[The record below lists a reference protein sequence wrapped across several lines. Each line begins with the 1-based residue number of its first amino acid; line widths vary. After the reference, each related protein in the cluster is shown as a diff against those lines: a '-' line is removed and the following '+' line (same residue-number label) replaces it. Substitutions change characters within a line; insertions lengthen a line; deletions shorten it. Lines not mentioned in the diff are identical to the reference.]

1 MIKHLKRRFIA
12 IILSILSLT
21 LIIILSG
28 VFLATYF
35 KDSNDRYL
43 ALDDTLNG
51 QTRTIDRHFWTT
63 KDKEFS
69 NNTFLAQYN
78 LLSQTIHAT
87 STNWIFEDD
96 TLIDMMNQSIN
107 STSQEGVLKQYN
119 VAYKKQLSPTSLK
132 VAFVDLTNS
141 QQMLRNTAINLL
153 FLFVVTELV
162 LVAIAYGFS
171 TYLIKPVEN
180 SIQQQKQ
187 FVADASHELKN
198 PLTVIHANT
207 QILKRHPDDPINSH
221 MKWIDN
227 TETEVNRMSKLVS
240 QLLFL
245 AKSDAH
251 HHQMDYEVIDLSD
264 TILGSALVYESVAY
278 ENEIT
283 LDISVEPGLK
293 ILGNKDLL
301 TMMTA
306 ALCDNAIKYCHK
318 NGTISV
324 QLDKQGVLRV
334 INDSDTIPEEELK
347 HLFDRFYRREE
358 SRNRDDGGYGLG
370 LSIIQEI
377 VLSHNGKI
385 RVESTNNQTTFIISL
400 PLVN

>member
-293 ILGNKDLL
+293 VLGNKDLL

>member
-162 LVAIAYGFS
+162 LVAIAYGLS

-251 HHQMDYEVIDLSD
+251 HQMDYEVIDLSD

-293 ILGNKDLL
+293 VLGNKDLL

>member
-1 MIKHLKRRFIA
+1 M
-12 IILSILSLT
+12 
-21 LIIILSG
+21 
-28 VFLATYF
+28 
-35 KDSNDRYL
+35 
-43 ALDDTLNG
+43 
-51 QTRTIDRHFWTT
+51 
-63 KDKEFS
+63 
-69 NNTFLAQYN
+69 
-78 LLSQTIHAT
+78 
-87 STNWIFEDD
+87 
-96 TLIDMMNQSIN
+96 
-107 STSQEGVLKQYN
+107 
-119 VAYKKQLSPTSLK
+119 SPTSLK

-162 LVAIAYGFS
+162 LAAIAYGLS

-293 ILGNKDLL
+293 VLGNKDLL

>member
-251 HHQMDYEVIDLSD
+251 HQMDYEVIDLSD

>member
-162 LVAIAYGFS
+162 LAAIAYGLS

-207 QILKRHPDDPINSH
+207 QILKRHPDDPINTH

-283 LDISVEPGLK
+283 LDLSVEPGLK
-293 ILGNKDLL
+293 VLGNKDLL

>member
-162 LVAIAYGFS
+162 LAAIAYGLS

-293 ILGNKDLL
+293 VLGNKDLL

>member
-162 LVAIAYGFS
+162 LAAIAYGLS

>member
-162 LVAIAYGFS
+162 LAAIAYGLS

-207 QILKRHPDDPINSH
+207 QILKRHSDDPINSH

-293 ILGNKDLL
+293 VLGNKDLL

>member
-162 LVAIAYGFS
+162 LAAIAYGLS

-207 QILKRHPDDPINSH
+207 QILKRHSDDPINSH

-293 ILGNKDLL
+293 VLGNKDLL

-334 INDSDTIPEEELK
+334 NNDSDTIPEEELK